1 MNQHKEF
8 VGHTSASI
16 SQIYRRI
23 LGQAKAKKIDA
34 SLQDVAEYA
43 AAVYQ
48 PGTVVLNGGQVGVS
62 PNLAKNSILMVL
74 VHLNVHQ

>member
-1 MNQHKEF
+1 M
-8 VGHTSASI
+8 GHTSARI
-16 SQIYRRI
+16 GQIYRRI

-62 PNLAKNSILMVL
+62 PNLALNSVLMAL
-74 VHLNVHQ
+74 VHLDVCQ